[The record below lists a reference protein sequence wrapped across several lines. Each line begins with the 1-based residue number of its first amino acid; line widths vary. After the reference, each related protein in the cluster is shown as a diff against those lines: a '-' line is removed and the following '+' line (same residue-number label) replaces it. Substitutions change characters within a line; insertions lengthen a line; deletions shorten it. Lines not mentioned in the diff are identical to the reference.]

1 MLGALLGSGWSLD
14 SILDLSFE
22 QMREVSS
29 CIYAH
34 KLQMI
39 EIVAEPIAG
48 AFGAKKKRQK
58 ITTTQKDLKNSQLSK
73 EERDKILV
81 GKLNALGF
89 KDI

>member
-1 MLGALLGSGWSLD
+1 MLGALLSSGWSLD

-48 AFGAKKKRQK
+48 AFGAKKKRK
-58 ITTTQKDLKNSQLSK
+58 VVATQNDLKKTGLSK